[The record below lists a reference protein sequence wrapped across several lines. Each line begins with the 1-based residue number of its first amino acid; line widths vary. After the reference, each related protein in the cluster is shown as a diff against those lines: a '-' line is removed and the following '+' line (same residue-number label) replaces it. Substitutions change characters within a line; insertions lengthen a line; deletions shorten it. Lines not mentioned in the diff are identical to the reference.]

1 MRWFIAAAVLCV
13 LVIWAQIAI
22 ITKPEH
28 EKQVAPAPKPVE
40 APLTPPKETAIV
52 APSPAPSPPAA
63 PAAVPEPAPAK
74 VAETTKDVPTHLQT
88 SVAAPSAPEAG
99 DVPSSRLAASVQS
112 ELKRLGCYYGSIDND
127 WNRSTRRALR
137 RFARRASVQIDDSE
151 ATAQTLATLRGYE
164 TNEDC
169 RALTASG
176 RPRTQT
182 TSTENN
188 AGAQPESAAGQP
200 AGKDDAY
207 LPPWMRNQP
216 GAASKHSSNSGTGT
230 EPTPSASP
238 GDTVDAPVAEPAAPK
253 PEKKRRRHHGGGDP
267 FSAIGR
273 ALGL

>member
-22 ITKPEH
+22 ITKPE
-28 EKQVAPAPKPVE
+28 QVTRVVVAPKPVE

-52 APSPAPSPPAA
+52 PPSASAA
-63 PAAVPEPAPAK
+63 PAPVPAQ

-88 SVAAPSAPEAG
+88 SVAAPPAPESA

-112 ELKRLGCYYGSIDND
+112 ELKRLGCYYGTIDND

-137 RFARRASVQIDDSE
+137 RFARRASVQIDDSG
-151 ATAQTLATLRGYE
+151 ATAQTVATLRGYE

-169 RALTASG
+169 KVVTASG

-182 TSTENN
+182 SATENN

-200 AGKDDAY
+200 AAKDDAY

-216 GAASKHSSNSGTGT
+216 GAGSKHSSNSGTGT

-253 PEKKRRRHHGGGDP
+253 PEKKKRRYNGGGDP

>member
-22 ITKPEH
+22 ITKPE
-28 EKQVAPAPKPVE
+28 QVTQVVAAPKPVE

-52 APSPAPSPPAA
+52 PPSPPAA
-63 PAAVPEPAPAK
+63 PAAAPAPAPVK
-74 VAETTKDVPTHLQT
+74 VAETAKDVPTHLQT
-88 SVAAPSAPEAG
+88 SVAAPSVPETA

-112 ELKRLGCYYGSIDND
+112 ELKRLGCYYGAIDND

-151 ATAQTLATLRGYE
+151 ATAQTVATLRGYD

-169 RALTASG
+169 KALTASA

-182 TSTENN
+182 TSTEPN
-188 AGAQPESAAGQP
+188 AGTQPESAAGQP

-216 GAASKHSSNSGTGT
+216 GAGATKHSSNSGTGT
-230 EPTPSASP
+230 EPTPSAAP
-238 GDTVDAPVAEPAAPK
+238 GDAVDAPVAEAAPK
-253 PEKKRRRHHGGGDP
+253 PEKKRRRHHSGGGDP